1 MERYNK
7 IIANVDLMDTKN
19 KDVYRTCFAEFYSV
33 MIEENFS
40 SKEICEAFG
49 VIFNI
54 NKNKFYRTLSQ
65 LRAKGY
71 ISDTYKDAR
80 RRQNNRALNQ
90 NVKNIKN
97 SHFTQLKIM
106 EINDAKHVIVS
117 TFKILYAT
125 RILMIK

>member
-7 IIANVDLMDTKN
+7 IISSVNLMDTKS
-19 KDVYRTCFAEFYSV
+19 KDVYRTCFAEFYTV

-40 SKEICEAFG
+40 SKEICEAFE

-54 NKNKFYRTLSQ
+54 NKNKFYRTLSL
-65 LRAKGY
+65 LRKKGV
-71 ISDTYKDAR
+71 IMDTYKDAR

-106 EINDAKHVIVS
+106 EINDAKNVIVS

-125 RILMIK
+125 KIMMVK